1 MNPWLNLFLMFLLIV
16 AVIGFAMLLYARFTH
31 FVRCPGCGDEERI
44 SKETRDYQCRK
55 CGSDVIKDGQPVPER
70 DK

>member
-31 FVRCPGCGDEERI
+31 FVRCPNCGYEERI
-44 SKETRDYQCRK
+44 SKEIRDYQCRK
-55 CGSDVIKDGQPVPER
+55 CGSDVIKDGKPAPEKR
-70 DK
+70 